1 MNKNFNKYI
10 PVLFACIAAF
20 VITLLIR
27 VLLPTSDNVQYSG
40 NELPLPN
47 IPFINKDEKKE
58 KDTFVLIA
66 MKDIKQN
73 EKILHQSVTWKKWP
87 REAISSSF
95 IAKDADGTMLNSN
108 YAYSNVINLYAK
120 YPISK
125 GTPLSVSGLS
135 RKKTVS
141 SRKALTAAAEKE
153 LRETIEKE
161 LRNEIKTEYENK
173 NKKAKEAEK
182 RRQIEAAGDK
192 VKSGMSVI
200 TVPIDQRSIASK
212 GFLQIGDRVDLLYPL
227 NNAAKTFKKFVNVI
241 IVEIDGKKVFTSI
254 DNIQNSIPKNVTV
267 EVKSQYAEDLI
278 REVSSGKQAVILV
291 KNQRDVMREEVD
303 ANSAKMLLKKR
314 QEEKKRNQLLYDM
327 AVKQSDNPHGKNDNN
342 NLLVEMAMKNLNSIS
357 SEKEEKKPDTTVKSG
372 NPLARFIMSSFEE
385 KDAKKGTKPEKKA
398 DNSIIK
404 FAMNTF
410 DQNDNDKKRD
420 EKRGNPLLD
429 IAVGNFNKISE
440 QNTPLKHI
448 DRIKKEILNRYA
460 NAQFNDNSYENNNQ
474 LRNILD
480 ESFQKQA
487 INQGDAVGNI
497 GADDS
502 DDTVGGHIT
511 ISRKNTSDSV
521 MYNLRGKV
529 IITDQE
535 KSKQPEKSS
544 KEEL

>member
-1 MNKNFNKYI
+1 MNTNFNKYI
-10 PVLFACIAAF
+10 PVLFACVAAF

-27 VLLPTSDNVQYSG
+27 VLIPTSNNVQYSG

-47 IPFINKDEKKE
+47 IPFVNKEEKKE

-87 REAISSSF
+87 RDAISSSF

-135 RKKTVS
+135 RKKNVY
-141 SRKALTAAAEKE
+141 SRKALTAAAEKQ
-153 LRETIEKE
+153 LRENIEKE
-161 LRNEIKTEYENK
+161 LRDEIKTEYENK
-173 NKKAKEAEK
+173 NKKAKEAER

-212 GFLQIGDRVDLLYPL
+212 GFLQIGDRVDLLYPM
-227 NNAAKTFKKFVNVI
+227 NNASKTFKKFINVI
-241 IVEIDGKKVFTSI
+241 VVEIDGKRTFTSI
-254 DNIQNSIPKNVTV
+254 DSIQNSIPTNVTV

-278 REVSSGKQAVILV
+278 REVSSGKHAVILV
-291 KNQRDVMREEVD
+291 KNQKDVMREEGD
-303 ANSAKMLLKKR
+303 ANSVKMLLKKQ
-314 QEEKKRNQLLYDM
+314 QEEKKRNQLLYEM
-327 AVKQSDNPHGKNDNN
+327 AVKQSDEPHEKNDTQD
-342 NLLVEMAMKNLNSIS
+342 LLVKMAMKNLNSINS
-357 SEKEEKKPDTTVKSG
+357 KNEEKKPDTTAQSC
-372 NPLARFIMSSFEE
+372 NSLTRFIMSNFEE
-385 KDAKKGTKPEKKA
+385 KNAKKEIKPERKT

-410 DQNDNDKKRD
+410 DQNHNDKNSS
-420 EKRGNPLLD
+420 EKKSNPLLD

-440 QNTPLKHI
+440 QNTSLKHI
-448 DRIKKEILNRYA
+448 DKIKEEILDRYA
-460 NAQFNDNSYENNNQ
+460 DAQFNDNSYENNNQ
-474 LRNILD
+474 LRDILD
-480 ESFQKQA
+480 KSFQKQA
-487 INQGDAVGNI
+487 INDAAGMT
-497 GADDS
+497 DS
-502 DDTVGGHIT
+502 ELDETVGGHVT

-535 KSKQPEKSS
+535 KSKQPEKSF